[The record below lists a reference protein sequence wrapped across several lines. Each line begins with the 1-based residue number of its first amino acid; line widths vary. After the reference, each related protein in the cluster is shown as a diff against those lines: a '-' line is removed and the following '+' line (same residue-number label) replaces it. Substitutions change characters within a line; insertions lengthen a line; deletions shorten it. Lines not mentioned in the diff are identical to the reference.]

1 MADQIAVFQEAEP
14 SLESYWR
21 SVILFGRNVASYKFA
36 LAKSLLE
43 IAPTGRTEVSL
54 EELAEPFSRYL
65 CEHIAH
71 SPKQVTSNRSSFL
84 DACKAFNEGTMS
96 REDLLDVTAR
106 KGFVNVIDAFHVVND
121 GVLPVSFYRK
131 DYLARSKKIILT
143 DEIFK
148 LRDMGCFDDFGKE
161 AESRWRLVETAWEQN
176 IAASLLEVKYME
188 SGELLYVESGR
199 FRRKAVTS
207 ARGALNGYQKG
218 KCFYCH
224 RDISIGDADKASADA
239 FFREFESS
247 YVLEDAEPRLVSD
260 GFSRG
265 GMSEG
270 GLVSI
275 DGRPLTRENAL
286 YRQGASLPADGVPDQ
301 GTHAETGCDVDHF
314 FPHTLQSLSTD
325 INLNGVWNLVLACP
339 SCNRGE
345 DGKFAR
351 VPAVKYLERLHQRN
365 EFLIASH
372 HPLRETLMRQT
383 GAQPADRIAFL
394 KTMDAFAINNLIQRW
409 ETEPVGEAAF

>member
-1 MADQIAVFQEAEP
+1 MADQISVFQEAEP

-54 EELAEPFSRYL
+54 EELAEPFSRHL

-71 SPKQVTSNRSSFL
+71 SPKQVTSSRSSFL
-84 DACKAFNEGTMS
+84 DTCKAFNEGTAS
-96 REDLLDVTAR
+96 RGELLEITAK
-106 KGFVNVIDAFHVVND
+106 KGFVNVIDAFHVVNN
-121 GVLPVSFYRK
+121 GELPVYFYRK
-131 DYLARSKKIILT
+131 DFFARTKKIILT

-148 LRDMGCFDDFGKE
+148 LRDMGCFEDFGKE

-176 IAASLLEVKYME
+176 IAVSLLEVQY
-188 SGELLYVESGR
+188 SDRGELLYVEPAR

-224 RDISIGDADKASADA
+224 RDISIGEADSASADA
-239 FFREFESS
+239 FFREVDSS
-247 YVLEDAEPRLVSD
+247 YDSEIMEPLLVSEN
-260 GFSRG
+260 FSRG
-265 GMSEG
+265 GMTDG

-286 YRQGASLPADGVPDQ
+286 YAIGSSLPADGRPDP
-301 GTHAETGCDVDHF
+301 GKSADAGCDVDHF
-314 FPHTLQSLSTD
+314 FPHSLQSLSTD
-325 INLNGVWNLVLACP
+325 INLDGVWNLVLACP

-351 VPAVKYLERLHQRN
+351 VPALKYLERLHERN
-365 EFLIASH
+365 EFLISSH
-372 HPLRETLMRQT
+372 HPLRETLKRQT
-383 GAQPADRIAFL
+383 GETVEDRVRFL
-394 KTMDAFAINNLIQRW
+394 NHVYKDAVNHLIFSW
-409 ETEPVGEAAF
+409 ETEEF